1 MSDEILKP
9 KLPKLTRKQRAF
21 VNELK
26 KNPKQSAT
34 KAVQKTYDVSNYNT
48 ARAIASENLA
58 KPAIISHLNN
68 YNELIE
74 STITNAITEYST
86 SSDIKERTLAVDTSK
101 WVHDK
106 LHGKAIQRTENTN
119 LNINIQD
126 ALDLLR

>member
-1 MSDEILKP
+1 MENDSK
-9 KLPKLTRKQRAF
+9 KLPKLTRKQRVF

-26 KNPKQSAT
+26 KNPKMSGTQAAM
-34 KAVQKTYDVSNYNT
+34 KAYDVKSERV
-48 ARAIASENLA
+48 ASVISSENLT
-58 KPAIISHLNN
+58 KPSIISHLNN